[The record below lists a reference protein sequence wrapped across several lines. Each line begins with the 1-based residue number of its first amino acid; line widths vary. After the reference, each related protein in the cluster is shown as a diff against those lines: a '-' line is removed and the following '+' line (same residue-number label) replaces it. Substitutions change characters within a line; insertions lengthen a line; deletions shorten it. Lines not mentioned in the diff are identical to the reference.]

1 MPYYINI
8 ESKHKFFN
16 KNSIPLWNQKV
27 LRIESLKRYNQ
38 KKKKQNRAVVY
49 RLFYF
54 LLQTITYYIVLL
66 LYVFLLFNFRTRPD
80 PTRKN

>member
-38 KKKKQNRAVVY
+38 KKKKQNRSVV
-49 RLFYF
+49 
-54 LLQTITYYIVLL
+54 
-66 LYVFLLFNFRTRPD
+66 
-80 PTRKN
+80 